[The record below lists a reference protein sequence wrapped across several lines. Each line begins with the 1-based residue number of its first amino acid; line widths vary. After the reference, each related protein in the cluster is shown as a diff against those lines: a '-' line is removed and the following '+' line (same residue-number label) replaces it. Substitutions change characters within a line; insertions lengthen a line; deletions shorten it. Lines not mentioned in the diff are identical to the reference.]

1 MKICKLTLA
10 SFLFILSATVN
21 AQFFVGGNASFVS
34 SADNHENPDNSY
46 VNSSYNFY
54 LSPMAGK
61 FLSDKVA
68 LGARINLGLTGYKN
82 DMVNDTRKTEYS
94 IGLNPFI
101 RYYFIG
107 WNKLSLFSQGN
118 INVTYTA
125 TKNKNNGTTTN
136 DHSNVFALNCYPGLS
151 YAISDR
157 LSFESTIGIFN
168 FSYSYTFETDGDNRR
183 KISAFNIGAGT
194 SRIITLGS
202 VSIGAIYKF

>member
-1 MKICKLTLA
+1 MKTCKLILA
-10 SFLFILSATVN
+10 AFLFILSATMN
-21 AQFFVGGNASFVS
+21 AQFFVGGNAGFVS

-54 LSPMAGK
+54 LSPLAGK

-68 LGARINLGLTGYKN
+68 LGAGINLGLTGYKN
-82 DMVNDTRKTEYS
+82 DMLNDARQTEYS

-101 RYYFIG
+101 RYYLAA
-107 WNKLSLFSQGN
+107 WNKLSLFGQGN
-118 INVTYTA
+118 INATYTA
-125 TKNKNNGTTTN
+125 TKYKNNGTTTKG
-136 DHSNVFALNCYPGLS
+136 HSNVFALNCFPGLS

-168 FSYSYTFETDGDNRR
+168 FSYSYTFEKDGDNKRR
-183 KISAFNIGAGT
+183 ISAFNIGAGT
-194 SRIITLGS
+194 NRIITLGS